1 MTKIILVRH
10 CQAEGNEK
18 RFFQGRIN
26 TEITEKGKRQIEA
39 TVNKLKDEPIDV
51 VYSSPLK
58 RAFFT
63 AKRRAIIF
71 LRIKSFLMM
80 TLWK

>member
-26 TEITEKGKRQIEA
+26 TEITEKGKK
-39 TVNKLKDEPIDV
+39 TD
-51 VYSSPLK
+51 
-58 RAFFT
+58 
-63 AKRRAIIF
+63 
-71 LRIKSFLMM
+71 
-80 TLWK
+80 